1 MEYLI
6 GYTESEVQNIS
17 ATLYQVSRPLT
28 IINPFDVTKYLLSFF
43 KHPTLNEWALAID
56 NYSIYINPLANFSSL
71 LILFASDLA
80 ADEITTFTTL
90 IQANIGNNINLFD
103 ITPVATKAK
112 FLNYDNLN
120 TAGWFNYPD
129 TN

>member
-1 MEYLI
+1 MQYLI
-6 GYTESEVQNIS
+6 GYTENEVQNIS
-17 ATLYQVSRPLT
+17 AILYQISRPPEVVNFNDAT
-28 IINPFDVTKYLLSFF
+28 IYLLSFF

>member
-71 LILFASDLA
+71 LILFESDLT